1 MVKTRRLS
9 RLPYRMSEIIT
20 RFLDYLR
27 ESLHNDDQP
36 LAPIAGMPPVD
47 VIIRQIDKL
56 TKSIEKNR
64 DDHSFMIMIQHD
76 FVLCYMNHYPAL
88 LKGNIEGREIVVT
101 LGSSFRKPVE
111 SFQLNIGDAIRYID
125 RYDHMGE
132 GLAVKTIHH
141 FLDTCLGLLDAMTEQ
156 IDHVIELE
164 PEERLPRDSRH
175 GHQPPPLRSFLSQ
188 LTQPETMKSIQEF
201 TTSDQFKSFT
211 QNFLNNDALKDVVAQ
226 FLPGENVEEKLSG
239 LIDQLATNDGQSSTE
254 ENEKPAIEGPKRLAI
269 EGPKEEEEEK

>member
-36 LAPIAGMPPVD
+36 LATIAGMPPVD

-56 TKSIEKNR
+56 TKAIEKNG
-64 DDHSFMIMIQHD
+64 DDLSIMIQHD

-88 LKGNIEGREIVVT
+88 LRGNIEGREIVVT
-101 LGSSFRKPVE
+101 LGSSFRNPLKQ
-111 SFQLNIGDAIRYID
+111 FQLNLGDAIRYID

-132 GLAVKTIHH
+132 GLAFKTIHR

-164 PEERLPRDSRH
+164 PEERLPRASRH
-175 GHQPPPLRSFLSQ
+175 GHHQPPPLRSLLSQ
-188 LTQPETMKSIQEF
+188 LTQPETMQSIQEF
-201 TTSDQFKSFT
+201 TASDQFKSLT

-254 ENEKPAIEGPKRLAI
+254 ENEKPAIEGPK
-269 EGPKEEEEEK
+269 EEEEEK